1 MVGFGRTLRA
11 VKHTGPW
18 RPFLLHR
25 VGIDVDQFV
34 GTLCGFAFQNCAN
47 ILQRVRLLRVHVR
60 VDEPRTKAPVSRAG
74 DADWVRTIKIHN
86 QTTARG
92 LRAREMQRSR
102 AYAPTAELTSTRNKM
117 YNCDKTWFTN
127 RSAKRYARARC
138 LRCSFGLLT

>member
-1 MVGFGRTLRA
+1 MVVFGRTLR
-11 VKHTGPW
+11 VVNDTGIRSPC
-18 RPFLLHR
+18 PLHR
-25 VGIDVDQFV
+25 VGIFVDDFV
-34 GTLCGFAFQNCAN
+34 GVFFGFGFQNSAN

-60 VDEPRTKAPVSRAG
+60 VDEPRKKAPVSRAA

-86 QTTARG
+86 QTTARD
-92 LRAREMQRSR
+92 LRTREMQRSR